1 MRGFEIDFAMKG
13 SKINAILQSFRSN
26 ISTLVVSTFVAKRKM
41 GLNLKLFIITRR
53 GMVNLGNMK
62 WKKRRMNKHT
72 RKRKQKTP

>member
-1 MRGFEIDFAMKG
+1 
-13 SKINAILQSFRSN
+13 
-26 ISTLVVSTFVAKRKM
+26 M